1 MNFGTWPG
9 IKNPFSCSVFHT
21 REDVRESVA
30 DAAAICANAP
40 AGVGTASDLPLLV
53 NSFMK
58 MPGADVILFMA
69 GFPECSQTAE
79 SLGSVAT
86 LEPRLRLELRFI
98 RKDEVQLFFKSA
110 DLIVLPYRE
119 ILNSGVAL
127 LALSFNRP
135 VLVPAIGA
143 LPELQALVGAEWV
156 RCYSGHLTPEKLDA
170 ALGWALYA
178 NRSTAPCLEG
188 LDWVKLARE
197 TLLAYESVASSQ
209 WGTARRK
216 SGGICARALRT
227 RG

>member
-1 MNFGTWPG
+1 MLSFGR
-9 IKNPFSCSVFHT
+9 IREYKNLPFL
-21 REDVRESVA
+21 
-30 DAAAICANAP
+30 I
-40 AGVGTASDLPLLV
+40 

-58 MPGADVILFMA
+58 MPGANVILFVV

-79 SLGSVAT
+79 SLGKVAT
-86 LEPRLRLELRFI
+86 MEPRLRLELRFI

-143 LPELQALVGAEWV
+143 LPELRALVGEEWV
-156 RCYSGHLTPEKLDA
+156 RCYSGQLSPEELDT
-170 ALGWALYA
+170 ALDWALYA
-178 NRSTAPCLEG
+178 NRNIAPCLED
-188 LDWVKLARE
+188 LNWAKLARE

-209 WGTARRK
+209 RGTILRK
-216 SGGICARALRT
+216 SSGICARALRT
-227 RG
+227 RH